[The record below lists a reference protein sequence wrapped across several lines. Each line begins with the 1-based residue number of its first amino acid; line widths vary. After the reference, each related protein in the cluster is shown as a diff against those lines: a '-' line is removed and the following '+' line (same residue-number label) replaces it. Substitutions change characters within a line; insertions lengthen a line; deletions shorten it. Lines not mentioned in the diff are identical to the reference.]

1 MADKEGLLR
10 LRTVSGMDAAEMAK
24 LRQRAQLA
32 DRFFEVLISRR
43 HGSAEGLTA
52 AVSTAHFCFL
62 PASDVAQLLQTM
74 GEDELAQEEGCQEG
88 MDMLHEGMYDLGD
101 RSYVQLRRISA
112 DMMQYRR
119 HIVDISRSSRPSEG
133 IPRAS
138 SEDEAARTCWVGG
151 IPNGLPAKAVED
163 LFGQFGEVASTTIR
177 NKGSERGARSRP
189 DQMLPCAAALT
200 CAMHLFACGPTLDW
214 RRLVG
219 VCAVH
224 IPGCLPRGRRC
235 SQGQPAP
242 PQRRGAQGEAG
253 GHWAAAGR
261 HGGARLRRLLPS
273 HLGSEPQPAIESDR
287 TGSEVPC

>member
-119 HIVDISRSSRPSEG
+119 HTVDISRSSRPSEG

-189 DQMLPCAAALT
+189 DQMLPCALT
-200 CAMHLFACGPTLDW
+200 CACAPADPLSGLVYVYSRHKGPPCASALSRPSVSLRILPLLTSG
-214 RRLVG
+214 RLAQARG
-219 VCAVH
+219 RSCASH
-224 IPGCLPRGRRC
+224 PPLPPALPSLLPRPARC
-235 SQGQPAP
+235 SST
-242 PQRRGAQGEAG
+242 
-253 GHWAAAGR
+253 
-261 HGGARLRRLLPS
+261 ARSSR
-273 HLGSEPQPAIESDR
+273 
-287 TGSEVPC
+287 